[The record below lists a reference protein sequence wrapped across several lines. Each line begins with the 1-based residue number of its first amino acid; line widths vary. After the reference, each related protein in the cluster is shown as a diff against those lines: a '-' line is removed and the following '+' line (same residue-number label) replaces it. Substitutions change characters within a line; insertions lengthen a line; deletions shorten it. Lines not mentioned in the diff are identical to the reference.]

1 MPSPLGNNE
10 KRMVGSMGNKSDK
23 PVQIQIDIEK
33 WRILQV
39 YAATQGKTGN
49 QLVKELAEKKADRVS
64 EKVAALL

>member
-1 MPSPLGNNE
+1 
-10 KRMVGSMGNKSDK
+10 MGNKSDK

-39 YAATQGKTGN
+39 FAATQGKTAN